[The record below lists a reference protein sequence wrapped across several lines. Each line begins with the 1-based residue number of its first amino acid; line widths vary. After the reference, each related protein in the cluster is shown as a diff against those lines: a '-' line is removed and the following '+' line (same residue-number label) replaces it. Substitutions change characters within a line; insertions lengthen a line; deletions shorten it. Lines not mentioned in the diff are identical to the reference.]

1 MKQFYAWVRLS
12 CYFHTSLF
20 KGGSTADEVE
30 SLVMRCT
37 STGGGGGNLKERKGE
52 VSGREYYPHNRDLPL

>member
-1 MKQFYAWVRLS
+1 MGRLS
-12 CYFHTSLF
+12 CYSTPPFLR
-20 KGGSTADEVE
+20 GGSTADEGE

-52 VSGREYYPHNRDLPL
+52 VGSMEYYPHNRNLPL

>member
-1 MKQFYAWVRLS
+1 MHGEIKLLL
-12 CYFHTSLF
+12 HTSLF
-20 KGGSTADEVE
+20 EGGSTADEGE

-52 VSGREYYPHNRDLPL
+52 VGGMEYYPHNRNLPL